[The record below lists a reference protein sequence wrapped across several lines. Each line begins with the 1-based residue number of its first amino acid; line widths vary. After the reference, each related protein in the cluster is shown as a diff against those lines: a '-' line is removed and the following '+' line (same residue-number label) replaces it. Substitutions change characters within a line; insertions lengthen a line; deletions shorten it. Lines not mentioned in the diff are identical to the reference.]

1 MRINFCD
8 LSLPYLAFHPRLT
21 HPDLDFS
28 AACSRSKP
36 ETMTENVQSTRLT
49 ASCHCKANQYTFS
62 VPTTSLPLPAYLCH
76 CNISRRISGSLFT
89 SYVAV
94 PAANAPPDLRNLTA
108 YKSSNILTRWFCTT
122 CSTHLFLEYSADGAW
137 WTSTG
142 TLDRSNGIVSF
153 KGNMW
158 IGDTIDGGASD
169 WIRQLDD
176 RTAERWLT
184 EPQTSAAVPLGWHA
198 PPATSSAPSQPALLP
213 ARCHCGGVRFTI
225 ARPSAAA
232 TPPQPPPPFPDLT
245 HPRAA
250 HPDRSNAANAP
261 WWQPGGGARYL
272 AGHCACASCRLI
284 AGHDVA
290 QWAFVPTAAIALPGG
305 APFPADER
313 AWGSMRAYRSS
324 EGITRRFCGVCGAS
338 LFWDGEERPQLVD
351 VAVGVLDA
359 ESGARAEEW
368 LVWWTGRVSYAEE
381 ALNRVLVESLERGL
395 KEWAKRERAE
405 TETEGKKE

>member
-1 MRINFCD
+1 
-8 LSLPYLAFHPRLT
+8 
-21 HPDLDFS
+21 
-28 AACSRSKP
+28 
-36 ETMTENVQSTRLT
+36 MTENVQLTRLT
-49 ASCHCKANQYTFS
+49 ASCHCRANQFTFS
-62 VPTTSLPLPAYLCH
+62 VPTTSLPLLAYLCH

-94 PAANAPPDLRNLTA
+94 PAANGSPDLRNLTA

-158 IGDTIDGGASD
+158 IEDTLDGGASD
-169 WIRQLDD
+169 WIPQLGD
-176 RTAERWLT
+176 RLAERWLT
-184 EPQTSAAVPLGWHA
+184 EPHSSAEA
-198 PPATSSAPSQPALLP
+198 PPGWRATPAGESGPSPSTDLLQ
-213 ARCHCGGVRFTI
+213 AHCHCAGVRFTI
-225 ARPSAAA
+225 ARPSSA
-232 TPPQPPPPFPDLT
+232 TPPSPPPPFPDLT

-250 HPDRSNAANAP
+250 HPDPSNPANEP
-261 WWQPGGGARYL
+261 WWRPGAGPRYL

-290 QWAFVPTAAIALPGG
+290 QWAFVPTAAIALADG
-305 APFPADER
+305 AAFPAARR
-313 AWGSMRAYRSS
+313 AWGTLKAYRSS
-324 EGITRRFCGVCGAS
+324 EGVTRRFCGVCGAS
-338 LFWDGEERPQLVD
+338 VFWDGDERPQLLD

-359 ESGARAEEW
+359 PSGARAEEW

-381 ALNRVLVESLERGL
+381 AHNKVLVKSLERGL
-395 KEWAKRERAE
+395 REWAE
-405 TETEGKKE
+405 TEGAEREGREE